1 MDSPRDLVASEWSG
15 CAREDDTERVA
26 RLFSDQRTIEDRR
39 QVEREAETQRRA
51 SQEAAWQARQA
62 EKLRADKLKAERLGL
77 SLEEYLVGLATLRQ
91 MRHATKPGCC
101 LICKR
106 PLSLSTSVKRGVGPE
121 CHSRLTVAE
130 RISAAAE
137 TVARV
142 VGGEVA

>member
-1 MDSPRDLVASEWSG
+1 
-15 CAREDDTERVA
+15 
-26 RLFSDQRTIEDRR
+26 
-39 QVEREAETQRRA
+39 
-51 SQEAAWQARQA
+51 
-62 EKLRADKLKAERLGL
+62 
-77 SLEEYLVGLATLRQ
+77 LEEYLVGLATLRQ

-121 CHSRLTVAE
+121 CYSRLTVAE

-142 VGGEVA
+142 VGGAVA